1 MDTKQLPGF
10 SMVMTCYNQHN
21 FIQEAV
27 RSALSMKYDG
37 PMELIIVDDAST
49 DDSVE
54 LIEKTI
60 AESSSHLEV
69 KIVRLAENKGV
80 AGATDA
86 GYAAAK
92 YEWVILL
99 DGDDVQCP
107 DRLQKTAELIRDYPD
122 VVMIMLSARQMD
134 SHGNLW
140 GYMSYG
146 FFDYNVAPQEL
157 YLHTP
162 QERVLN
168 QCADAG
174 RISAYGCAMATR
186 TCLLRGK
193 WKKLVAED
201 NHQRFAQDPPLQT
214 RSVLSGPILGSREIA
229 CHYRSHA
236 GNILNRERVW
246 DYNGYCEHELFMT
259 RYAAFELATEL
270 ENLRAIERAEKEEG
284 LSDFSPEQ
292 LLQYKECVNRRI
304 AACRLRSHWW
314 SVSWIRRLVRIF
326 KYQRAVSPNFKRWA
340 FPRLL
345 PFRLFCRLKFNK
357 HTASK

>member
-1 MDTKQLPGF
+1 MDTKRLPGF

-60 AESSSHLEV
+60 AETDHRV
-69 KIVRLAENKGV
+69 DTKIVKLPVNRGV

-86 GYAAAK
+86 GVAAAQ
-92 YEWVILL
+92 YEWLVMM
-99 DGDDVQCP
+99 DGDDIHLS
-107 DRLQKTAELIRDYPD
+107 DRLTKSLDLITRYPD
-122 VVMIMLSARQMD
+122 VNLVMMSARYMD
-134 SHGNLW
+134 SQGHLYGYTGGAEGDSYEHYYRTPLDRFACVASGGSIGGYGGCMTVRKSLLSHGW
-140 GYMSYG
+140 G
-146 FFDYNVAPQEL
+146 P
-157 YLHTP
+157 
-162 QERVLN
+162 
-168 QCADAG
+168 
-174 RISAYGCAMATR
+174 
-186 TCLLRGK
+186 
-193 WKKLVAED
+193 LVCSEGSE
-201 NHQRFAQDPPLQT
+201 RFAQDPPIQT
-214 RSVLSGPILGSREIA
+214 RGLLAGPIVDSSQVVIY
-229 CHYRSHA
+229 YRSHA

-292 LLQYKECVNRRI
+292 LSQYKECVCRRI

-314 SVSWIRRLVRIF
+314 SVSWIRRLIRIF

-345 PFRLFCRLKFNK
+345 PFRLFCRLKFK
-357 HTASK
+357 RRTASK